1 MKKQKTLTVL
11 LLIFSC
17 LIIWFVQI
25 PPLYAQRETDD
36 LSFYTPPVDSNPYP
50 LVEQRQIKNII
61 LMIGDGMSITPI
73 TAARIKV
80 LGADGKLHIERMPV
94 TGFIN
99 THSVNRLI
107 TDSAASATALAS
119 GYKTNNGMIGMI
131 PDGTKVYTILEAV
144 RDKGMSTGLVATS
157 TITHATP
164 AAFAAHVRLRSN
176 QTAIAYDIIANR
188 VNVILGGG
196 KSFFIPQSSR
206 GSKRKDNLDLINEAR
221 KVGYEFVQ
229 TKSEFDAAK
238 SDFLLGLFHIDAMTT
253 EPPEPTLTEMTA
265 KAIEILSRNANGFFL
280 MVEGSQID
288 WAEHDNDADEAIR
301 QMLHFDLVVKQVVD
315 FAMENGETIVVITA
329 DHETGGMTI
338 NSGRLSGEN
347 LSIKWTT
354 GGHTGVPV
362 PIFAYGPHAERF
374 MGWYDNTEVPKIFAE
389 LLRITDFSIK

>member
-17 LIIWFVQI
+17 LVIWFVPI
-25 PPLYAQRETDD
+25 PPLYAQRDTSDF
-36 LSFYTPPVDSNPYP
+36 SYYTPPSDKSTYP

-99 THSVNRLI
+99 THSANRLI

-119 GYKTNNGMIGMI
+119 GYKTNNGMIGVI
-131 PDGTKVYTILEAV
+131 PDGTEVYTILEAAS
-144 RDKGMSTGLVATS
+144 DKGMSTGLVAMS

-164 AAFAAHVRLRSN
+164 AAFASHVRSRN
-176 QTAIAYDIIANR
+176 DQAAIAYDIIAHR

-196 KSFFIPQSSR
+196 KVFFLPQSHPDSNR
-206 GSKRKDNLDLINEAR
+206 RDDRNLIEEAE
-221 KVGYEFVQ
+221 KAGYEFVQ

-238 SDFLLGLFHIDAMTT
+238 GDFLLGLFHNDAMTT
-253 EPPEPTLTEMTA
+253 EPTEPTLTEMTA
-265 KAIEILSRNANGFFL
+265 KAIEILSRNVNGFFL

-288 WAEHDNDADEAIR
+288 WAEHDNDADETIR
-301 QMLHFDLVVKQVVD
+301 QMLHFDLAVKQAVD
-315 FAMENGETIVVITA
+315 FAMENGETIIVVTA

-338 NSGRLSGEN
+338 NGGRLSGEN
-347 LSIKWTT
+347 LSIEWTT
-354 GGHTGVPV
+354 GSHTGVPV
-362 PIFAYGPHAERF
+362 SIFAYGPHAERF
-374 MGWYDNTEVPKIFAE
+374 MGWHDNTDVPKIFAE
-389 LLRITDFSIK
+389 LLGVTDFPIK